1 MNGLV
6 IPATDQLDVQ
16 EEASRLLG
24 QIELSSREPKQK
36 FRGELL
42 TLEVFCCPTVET
54 GKFCAVLRFSSH
66 REEAR
71 KLLEGLRVEVY
82 GPSRTWK
89 QILRSSQVILYR
101 LEEGEYGLAAASTFR
116 HRY

>member
-1 MNGLV
+1 MNGLA

-24 QIELSSREPKQK
+24 LVKLNGRESSQRFKGK
-36 FRGELL
+36 VI
-42 TLEVFCCPTVET
+42 TLEVFCCPGVET

-71 KLLEGLRVEVY
+71 KLLDGLRVEVY
-82 GPSRTWK
+82 GPSRTWE
-89 QILRSSQVILYR
+89 QTLRSSQAILYE
-101 LEEGEYGLAAASTFR
+101 LEEGEKYGLAATSIFD
-116 HRY
+116 